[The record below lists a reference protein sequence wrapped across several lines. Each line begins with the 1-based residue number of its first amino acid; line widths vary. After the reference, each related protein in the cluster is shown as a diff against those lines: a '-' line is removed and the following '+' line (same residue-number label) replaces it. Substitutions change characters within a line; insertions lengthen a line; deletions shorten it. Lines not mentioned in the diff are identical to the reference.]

1 MFLALDTNQDGFLSF
16 DELEFGMQAI
26 ALSFQIDEPDVRA
39 MFSAADITGQGKI
52 TYADF
57 LTAAYPKDIL
67 LSDQNLRNV
76 F

>member
-1 MFLALDTNQDGFLSF
+1 MFLGLDADQDGFLSF
-16 DELEFGMQAI
+16 DELQAGMQAI
-26 ALSFQIDEPDVRA
+26 AQSFQIEEPDVRA

-67 LSDQNLRNV
+67 LSD
-76 F
+76 